1 MYILVACLL
10 WATPILATDTLLLKR
25 IEKLEG
31 LEGKFKDLA
40 KQSKH
45 KEDSL
50 QRELLLYKTKESYY
64 NTILGFQAGV
74 FFTIVSVIASCIGL
88 ISWRQIHRDIRNNR
102 EYYQEKINEL
112 KEDMKEIQVLKK
124 DILEASINVNM
135 GAQQILRKPIDHFF
149 HSLEASKSL
158 AEIDII
164 NGEISKKTLDWL
176 KYAYES
182 LSSIGYGDEKRLN
195 INKIKVM
202 SQIKYF
208 NNVESEEL
216 QNIAAKI
223 KVKIL
228 TLTDGMAEV
237 GEDFIYP

>member
-1 MYILVACLL
+1 
-10 WATPILATDTLLLKR
+10 
-25 IEKLEG
+25 
-31 LEGKFKDLA
+31 
-40 KQSKH
+40 
-45 KEDSL
+45 
-50 QRELLLYKTKESYY
+50 
-64 NTILGFQAGV
+64 
-74 FFTIVSVIASCIGL
+74 
-88 ISWRQIHRDIRNNR
+88 
-102 EYYQEKINEL
+102 
-112 KEDMKEIQVLKK
+112 
-124 DILEASINVNM
+124 
-135 GAQQILRKPIDHFF
+135 
-149 HSLEASKSL
+149 
-158 AEIDII
+158 
-164 NGEISKKTLDWL
+164 L

-182 LSSIGYGDEKRLN
+182 LLSIGYGDEKRLN